1 MILLFS
7 LPQFILLHLTFYV
20 SERFQTERFSQVR
33 IGVTGAGGVN
43 LRKRNEFT
51 KLLCS
56 SGLPDIGEKGR
67 FCHEAGGV
75 RDR

>member
-1 MILLFS
+1 MIDTRRSHDFVLF
-7 LPQFILLHLTFYV
+7 LPQFMVFTGESPGQV
-20 SERFQTERFSQVR
+20 SGALSKRFEQ
-33 IGVTGAGGVN
+33 

-67 FCHEAGGV
+67 FCHEAGWWW
-75 RDR
+75 